1 LRSDLVKQSPTIVAN
16 DIDIEVRS
24 IRKKCEMRIA
34 AQPVERRFQAVR
46 TLFSA
51 FRWIVPSTFESVGCG
66 RKLGAS
72 SYRAGIESF
81 AGQPAHRL
89 GIHRRLRY
97 EKRAQLEMLW
107 LPCPALLQMYLECF
121 ANKGALLRSK
131 QWHLRAIAH
140 ARNRDWLSFGHRRL
154 ASPPAWEFLIQVE
167 THLME
172 HLNLFGKN
180 EGKYPLMIGFTGCHT
195 HTR

>member
-89 GIHRRLRY
+89 TGSESIGGSATKNWRSLKCSGYRARRFF
-97 EKRAQLEMLW
+97 K
-107 LPCPALLQMYLECF
+107 C
-121 ANKGALLRSK
+121 
-131 QWHLRAIAH
+131 I
-140 ARNRDWLSFGHRRL
+140 
-154 ASPPAWEFLIQVE
+154 
-167 THLME
+167 
-172 HLNLFGKN
+172 
-180 EGKYPLMIGFTGCHT
+180 
-195 HTR
+195 